1 MKILKP
7 LNHIRI
13 VPRWIIFMFDIA
25 VSAIA
30 FIFAYSLY
38 NDFKLDAFSEFS
50 FATSFLFCIVLT
62 AVSFCVFRLY
72 SGIVRYTSA
81 VDSIRILSTIV
92 FTSIIMFLAKLVFI
106 AFSIPLTVPTNL
118 IIIYSLF
125 AFTGLT
131 TYRTCIKIFFQY
143 TKSTRN
149 GRKNAV
155 VYGAGDLG
163 IAVKRTFEH
172 DFRSEKSIVAYID
185 DDEEKIGKSIDGL
198 KIFSSKDF
206 PRVIDKFGIDELI
219 IASSRIDI
227 DTKNSIIDQ
236 ALEQNVNVLTLP
248 PVNKIMNGDL
258 SPSQIKKIK
267 IEDLLERAP
276 IQISNEK
283 LLDQLKGKRVL
294 VTGAAGSIGSEISKQ
309 LGRYEPQLII
319 LCDQAES
326 PLHNLQLDLQDQFKN
341 QIYHTYIADIRN
353 EDRMRELFETFK
365 PHVVYHA
372 AAYKHVPMMENHP
385 SEGVKTNVFGTFL
398 LSNLAVEFDVAKFV
412 FVSTDKAVNPT
423 NVMGATKRIAEKYVQ
438 SLNNYITQL
447 NDERGTKFI
456 TTRFGNVLGS
466 NGSVIPRFKDQIEK
480 GGPVT
485 VTHPDITRYFMTIP
499 EACQLVLEA
508 GNMGHGG
515 EIFVFDMGKSV
526 KIVDLAKK
534 MIKLSG
540 HTPFKDIEIK
550 FTGLRPGEKLY
561 EELLNDLEN
570 TVTTHHE
577 KIMIAKVRDNDFD
590 LVKNEVKN
598 LSKALDSH
606 NNMNIVRQMKVMVP
620 EFKSQNS
627 IYEQLDKEILEAVN
641 SPTS

>member
-1 MKILKP
+1 MKIIKP
-7 LNHIRI
+7 LNHIKI

-25 VSAIA
+25 VSACA
-30 FIFAYSLY
+30 FLLAFTLY
-38 NDFKLDAFSEFS
+38 NNFNVDSFSKTDFSVG
-50 FATSFLFCIVLT
+50 FLFCLT
-62 AVSFCVFRLY
+62 ITAISFLVFKLY

-92 FTSIIMFLAKLVFI
+92 FTSIVMFIVKLIFI
-106 AFSIPLTVPTNL
+106 ALQIPLNIPTNL
-118 IIIYSLF
+118 IIIYALF

-143 TKSTRN
+143 TKSTKN

-172 DFRSEKSIVAYID
+172 DFRSEKTIVAYID
-185 DDEEKIGKSIDGL
+185 DNEEKIGKSIDGL
-198 KIFSSKDF
+198 KIYGSKDF
-206 PRVIDKFGIDELI
+206 LRAVHKFGVDELI
-219 IASSRIDI
+219 IASSNIDI
-227 DTKNSIIDQ
+227 EIKNNIIDQ
-236 ALEQNVNVLTLP
+236 ALEHNVTVLTLP
-248 PVNKIMNGDL
+248 PVSKIINGDL
-258 SPSQIKKIK
+258 SPAQIKQIK

-276 IQISNEK
+276 IQISNES
-283 LLDQLKGKRVL
+283 LLGQLKGKRVL

-309 LGRYEPQLII
+309 LGRYEPQMII

-341 QIYHTYIADIRN
+341 QIYHTFIADIRS
-353 EDRMRELFETFK
+353 EDRMRLLFETFK
-365 PHVVYHA
+365 PHYVYHA

-385 SEGVKTNVFGTFL
+385 SEGVKTNVFGTYL
-398 LSNLAVEFDVAKFV
+398 LSNLAVEFDVQKFV

-438 SLNNYITQL
+438 SLNNYLTSVNGIKST
-447 NDERGTKFI
+447 RFI

-499 EACQLVLEA
+499 EACQLVIEA
-508 GNMGHGG
+508 GNMGNGG

-534 MIKLSG
+534 MIRLSG
-540 HTPFKDIEIK
+540 FTPFKDIDIK

-570 TVTTHHE
+570 TLPTHHE
-577 KIMIAKVRDNDFD
+577 KIMIAKVRENDLE
-590 LVKNEVKN
+590 LVKNEFHLLLKE
-598 LSKALDSH
+598 LE
-606 NNMNIVRQMKVMVP
+606 NNNSMNIVRQMKVMVP

-627 IYEQLDKEILEAVN
+627 IYEQLDKEKMVN
-641 SPTS
+641 INP

>member
-1 MKILKP
+1 MKLLKP
-7 LNHIRI
+7 LNHIKI
-13 VPRWIIFMFDIA
+13 VPRWIIFSFDIA
-25 VSAIA
+25 ISAFA
-30 FIFAYSLY
+30 FIFAFILY
-38 NDFKLDAFSEFS
+38 NNFQLESFSSTDFAVE
-50 FATSFLFCIVLT
+50 FLFCMTLT
-62 AVSFCVFRLY
+62 AFSFLVFRLY

-92 FTSIIMFLAKLVFI
+92 FTAIVMFIAKLLFI
-106 AFSIPLTVPTNL
+106 ALHVPLNIPINL

-172 DFRSEKSIVAYID
+172 DFRSEKTIVAYID
-185 DDEEKIGKSIDGL
+185 DNEEKIGKSIDGL
-198 KIFSSKDF
+198 KIFSSKEF
-206 PRVIDKFGIDELI
+206 PRMIKKYGIDELI
-219 IASSRIDI
+219 IASSNIDI
-227 DTKNSIIDQ
+227 ECKDMIIDI
-236 ALEQNVNVLTLP
+236 ALEHNVTVLTLP

-258 SPSQIKKIK
+258 SPAQIKQIK

-283 LLDQLKGKRVL
+283 LFDQLRGKRVL

-309 LGRYEPQLII
+309 LSKYEPQMII

-326 PLHNLQLDLQDQFKN
+326 PLHNLQLDLQDLYKN
-341 QIYHTYIADIRN
+341 QIYHTFIADIRS
-353 EDRMRELFETFK
+353 EQRMRQLFETFK
-365 PHVVYHA
+365 PHYVYHA

-385 SEGVKTNVFGTFL
+385 SEGVKTNVFGTYL
-398 LSNLAVEFDVAKFV
+398 LANLSVEFDIQKFV

-423 NVMGATKRIAEKYVQ
+423 NIMGATKRIAEKYVQ
-438 SLNNYITQL
+438 SLNEFLTTQD
-447 NDERGTKFI
+447 NMKPTRFI

-466 NGSVIPRFKDQIEK
+466 NGSVIPRFRDQIEK

-499 EACQLVLEA
+499 EACQLVIEA

-534 MIKLSG
+534 MIRLSG
-540 HTPFKDIEIK
+540 YVPFKDIEIK

-570 TVTTHHE
+570 TITTHHE
-577 KIMIAKVRDNDFD
+577 KIMIAKVRENDFE
-590 LVKNEVKN
+590 LVKKEIIT

-606 NNMNIVRQMKVMVP
+606 NNLDIVRQMKVMVP
-620 EFKSQNS
+620 EFVSQNS
-627 IYEQLDKEILEAVN
+627 IYEQLDKEKLSAIN
-641 SPTS
+641 H

>member
-1 MKILKP
+1 MKIIKP
-7 LNHIRI
+7 LNHIKI

-25 VSAIA
+25 VSACA
-30 FIFAYSLY
+30 FLLAFTLY
-38 NDFKLDAFSEFS
+38 NNFNVDSFSKTDFSIE
-50 FATSFLFCIVLT
+50 FLFCMALT
-62 AVSFCVFRLY
+62 SISFLVFKLY

-92 FTSIIMFLAKLVFI
+92 FTSIIMFIAKLIFI
-106 AFSIPLTVPTNL
+106 ALQIPLNIPTNL
-118 IIIYSLF
+118 IIIYALF

-149 GRKNAV
+149 GRKNAI

-172 DFRSEKSIVAYID
+172 DFRSEKTIVAYID
-185 DDEEKIGKSIDGL
+185 DNDEKIGKSIDGL
-198 KIFSSKDF
+198 KIYCSKDF
-206 PRVIDKFGIDELI
+206 LRAVNKFGVDELI
-219 IASSRIDI
+219 IASSNIDI
-227 DTKNSIIDQ
+227 DVKNKIIDE
-236 ALEQNVNVLTLP
+236 ALENNVTVLTLP
-248 PVNKIMNGDL
+248 PVSKIINGDL
-258 SPSQIKKIK
+258 SPAQIKQIK

-283 LLDQLKGKRVL
+283 LLDQLRGKRVL

-309 LGRYEPQLII
+309 LGKYEPQMII

-341 QIYHTYIADIRN
+341 QIYHTYIADIRS
-353 EDRMRELFETFK
+353 EERMRLLFETFK
-365 PHVVYHA
+365 PHYVYHA

-385 SEGVKTNVFGTFL
+385 SEGVKTNVFGTYL
-398 LSNLAVEFDVAKFV
+398 LSNLAVEFDVQKFV

-438 SLNNYITQL
+438 SLNNFLTTVNGIKST
-447 NDERGTKFI
+447 RFI

-499 EACQLVLEA
+499 EACQLVIEA
-508 GNMGHGG
+508 GNMGNGG

-534 MIKLSG
+534 MIRLSG
-540 HTPFKDIEIK
+540 FTPFKDIDIK

-570 TVTTHHE
+570 TMPTHHE
-577 KIMIAKVRDNDFD
+577 KIMIAKVRENDFE
-590 LVKNEVKN
+590 LVKTEIHA
-598 LSKALDSH
+598 LSKELES
-606 NNMNIVRQMKVMVP
+606 NNNINIVRQMKVMVP

-627 IYEQLDKEILEAVN
+627 IYEQLDKEKLVN
-641 SPTS
+641 INP

>member
-1 MKILKP
+1 MFIAKLLFIALHVP
-7 LNHIRI
+7 LN
-13 VPRWIIFMFDIA
+13 
-25 VSAIA
+25 
-30 FIFAYSLY
+30 
-38 NDFKLDAFSEFS
+38 
-50 FATSFLFCIVLT
+50 
-62 AVSFCVFRLY
+62 
-72 SGIVRYTSA
+72 
-81 VDSIRILSTIV
+81 
-92 FTSIIMFLAKLVFI
+92 
-106 AFSIPLTVPTNL
+106 IPINL

-172 DFRSEKSIVAYID
+172 DFRSEKTIVAYID
-185 DDEEKIGKSIDGL
+185 DNEEKIGKSIDGL
-198 KIFSSKDF
+198 KIFSSKEF
-206 PRVIDKFGIDELI
+206 PRMIKKYGIDELI
-219 IASSRIDI
+219 IASSNIDI
-227 DTKNSIIDQ
+227 ECKDMIIDI
-236 ALEQNVNVLTLP
+236 ALEHNVTVLTLP

-258 SPSQIKKIK
+258 SPAQIKQIK

-283 LLDQLKGKRVL
+283 LFDQLRGKRVL

-309 LGRYEPQLII
+309 LSKYEPQMII

-326 PLHNLQLDLQDQFKN
+326 PLHNLQLDLQDLYKN
-341 QIYHTYIADIRN
+341 QIYHTFIADIRS
-353 EDRMRELFETFK
+353 EQRMRQLFETFK
-365 PHVVYHA
+365 PHYVYHA

-385 SEGVKTNVFGTFL
+385 SEGVKTNVFGTYL
-398 LSNLAVEFDVAKFV
+398 LANLAVEFDIQKFV

-423 NVMGATKRIAEKYVQ
+423 NIMGATKRIAEKYVQ
-438 SLNNYITQL
+438 SLNEFLTAQDNMKPT
-447 NDERGTKFI
+447 RFI

-466 NGSVIPRFKDQIEK
+466 NGSVIPRFRDQIEK

-499 EACQLVLEA
+499 EACQLVIEA

-534 MIKLSG
+534 MIRLSG
-540 HTPFKDIEIK
+540 YVPFKDIEIK

-570 TVTTHHE
+570 TITTHHE
-577 KIMIAKVRDNDFD
+577 KIMIAKVRENDFE
-590 LVKNEVKN
+590 LVKKEIIT

-606 NNMNIVRQMKVMVP
+606 NNLDIVRQMKVMVP
-620 EFKSQNS
+620 EFVSQNS
-627 IYEQLDKEILEAVN
+627 IYEQLDKEKLSAIN
-641 SPTS
+641 H

>member
-1 MKILKP
+1 MKLLKP
-7 LNHIRI
+7 LNQIKI
-13 VPRWIIFMFDIA
+13 VPRWIIFTFDIA
-25 VSAIA
+25 VSTFA
-30 FIFAYSLY
+30 FFVAYLLHSQ
-38 NDFKLDAFSEFS
+38 FEPQS
-50 FATSFLFCIVLT
+50 FASPAISIYFLLCIGLTAISFLI
-62 AVSFCVFRLY
+62 FRLY

-92 FTSIIMFLAKLVFI
+92 FTSITLFIVKLLFVALQFPY
-106 AFSIPLTVPTNL
+106 SLPTDL
-118 IIIYSLF
+118 IIIYALF

-172 DFRSEKSIVAYID
+172 DFRSEKVIVAYID
-185 DDEEKIGKSIDGL
+185 DNEEKVGKSIDGL
-198 KIFSSKDF
+198 KIYRSRDF
-206 PRVIDKFGIDELI
+206 ARVIKKFGVDELI
-219 IASSRIDI
+219 IATANIDVETKDQVI
-227 DTKNSIIDQ
+227 DM
-236 ALEQNVNVLTLP
+236 ALENNVTVLTLP
-248 PVNKIMNGDL
+248 PVNKIINGDL
-258 SPSQIKKIK
+258 SPAQIKQIR

-276 IQISNEK
+276 IQISNKK

-309 LGRYEPQLII
+309 LGRYEPQMII

-341 QIYHTYIADIRN
+341 QIYHTFIADIRS
-353 EDRMRELFETFK
+353 EQRMRLLFETFK
-365 PHVVYHA
+365 PHYVYHA

-385 SEGVKTNVFGTFL
+385 SEGVRTNVFGTHL
-398 LSNLAVEFDVAKFV
+398 LANLAVEFSVQKFV

-438 SLNNYITQL
+438 SFNNFL
-447 NDERGTKFI
+447 ERQNLTSTRFI

-499 EACQLVLEA
+499 EACQLVIEA
-508 GNMGHGG
+508 GNMGNGG

-534 MIKLSG
+534 MIRLSG
-540 HTPFKDIEIK
+540 LTPFKDIDIK

-570 TVTTHHE
+570 TLPTHHE
-577 KIMIAKVRDNDFD
+577 KIMIAKVRDNDFE
-590 LVKNEVKN
+590 LVKNELQV
-598 LSKALDSH
+598 LSKALELNNNSH
-606 NNMNIVRQMKVMVP
+606 VVRQMKLMVP

-627 IYEQLDKEILEAVN
+627 IYEQLDKENLIDIN
-641 SPTS
+641 PQTS

>member
-1 MKILKP
+1 MKLLKP
-7 LNHIRI
+7 LNHIKI
-13 VPRWIIFMFDIA
+13 VPRWIIFSFDIA
-25 VSAIA
+25 ISACA
-30 FIFAYSLY
+30 FIFAFILY
-38 NDFKLDAFSEFS
+38 NNFQLESFSSTDFAVE
-50 FATSFLFCIVLT
+50 FLFCMTLT
-62 AVSFCVFRLY
+62 AFSFLVFRLY

-92 FTSIIMFLAKLVFI
+92 FTAIVMFIAKLLFI
-106 AFSIPLTVPTNL
+106 ALRVPLNIPINL

-172 DFRSEKSIVAYID
+172 DFRSEKTIVAYID
-185 DDEEKIGKSIDGL
+185 DNEEKIGKSIDGL
-198 KIFSSKDF
+198 KIFSSKEF
-206 PRVIDKFGIDELI
+206 PRMIKKYGIDELI
-219 IASSRIDI
+219 IASSNIDI
-227 DTKNSIIDQ
+227 ECKDMIIDI
-236 ALEQNVNVLTLP
+236 ALEHNVTVLTLP

-258 SPSQIKKIK
+258 SPAQIKQIK

-283 LLDQLKGKRVL
+283 LFDQLRGKRVL

-309 LGRYEPQLII
+309 LSKYEPQMII

-326 PLHNLQLDLQDQFKN
+326 PLHNLQLDLQDLYKN
-341 QIYHTYIADIRN
+341 QIYHTFIADIRS
-353 EDRMRELFETFK
+353 EQRMRQLFETFK
-365 PHVVYHA
+365 PHYVYHA

-385 SEGVKTNVFGTFL
+385 SEGVKTNVFGTYL
-398 LSNLAVEFDVAKFV
+398 LANLSVEFDIQKFV

-423 NVMGATKRIAEKYVQ
+423 NIMGATKRIAEKYVQ
-438 SLNNYITQL
+438 SLNEFLMSQDNMKPT
-447 NDERGTKFI
+447 RFI

-466 NGSVIPRFKDQIEK
+466 NGSVIPRFRDQIEK

-499 EACQLVLEA
+499 EACQLVIEA

-534 MIKLSG
+534 MIRLSG
-540 HTPFKDIEIK
+540 YVPFKDIDIK

-570 TVTTHHE
+570 TITTHHE
-577 KIMIAKVRDNDFD
+577 KIMIAKVRENDFE
-590 LVKNEVKN
+590 LVKKEIIT

-606 NNMNIVRQMKVMVP
+606 NNLDIVRQMKVMVP
-620 EFKSQNS
+620 EFVSQNS
-627 IYEQLDKEILEAVN
+627 IYEQLDKEKLSALN
-641 SPTS
+641 H

>member
-1 MKILKP
+1 MKLLKP
-7 LNHIRI
+7 LNHIKI
-13 VPRWIIFMFDIA
+13 VPRWIIFSFDIA
-25 VSAIA
+25 ISACA
-30 FIFAYSLY
+30 FIFAFILY
-38 NDFKLDAFSEFS
+38 NNFQLESFSSTDFAVE
-50 FATSFLFCIVLT
+50 FLFCMTLT
-62 AVSFCVFRLY
+62 AFSFLVFRLY

-92 FTSIIMFLAKLVFI
+92 FTAIVMFIAKLLFI
-106 AFSIPLTVPTNL
+106 ALRVPLNVPINL

-172 DFRSEKSIVAYID
+172 DFRSEKTIVAYID
-185 DDEEKIGKSIDGL
+185 DNEEKIGKSIDGL
-198 KIFSSKDF
+198 KIFSSKEF
-206 PRVIDKFGIDELI
+206 PRMIKKYGIDELI
-219 IASSRIDI
+219 IASSNIDI
-227 DTKNSIIDQ
+227 ECKDMIIDI
-236 ALEQNVNVLTLP
+236 ALEHNVTVLTLP

-258 SPSQIKKIK
+258 SPAQIKQIK

-283 LLDQLKGKRVL
+283 LFDQLRGKRVL

-309 LGRYEPQLII
+309 LSKYEPQMII

-326 PLHNLQLDLQDQFKN
+326 PLHNLQLDLQDLYKN
-341 QIYHTYIADIRN
+341 QIYHTFIADIRS
-353 EDRMRELFETFK
+353 EQRMRQLFETFK
-365 PHVVYHA
+365 PHYVYHA

-385 SEGVKTNVFGTFL
+385 SEGVKTNVFGTYL
-398 LSNLAVEFDVAKFV
+398 LANLSVEFDIQKFV

-423 NVMGATKRIAEKYVQ
+423 NIMGATKRIAEKYVQ
-438 SLNNYITQL
+438 SLNEFLMTQD
-447 NDERGTKFI
+447 NMKPTRFI

-466 NGSVIPRFKDQIEK
+466 NGSVIPRFRDQIEK

-499 EACQLVLEA
+499 EACQLVIEA

-534 MIKLSG
+534 MIRLSG
-540 HTPFKDIEIK
+540 YVPFKDIEIK

-570 TVTTHHE
+570 TITTHHE
-577 KIMIAKVRDNDFD
+577 KIMIAKVRENDFE
-590 LVKNEVKN
+590 LVKKEIIT

-606 NNMNIVRQMKVMVP
+606 NNLDIVRQMKVMVP
-620 EFKSQNS
+620 EFVSQNS
-627 IYEQLDKEILEAVN
+627 IYEQLDKEKLSALN
-641 SPTS
+641 H

>member
-1 MKILKP
+1 MKLLKP
-7 LNHIRI
+7 LNHIKI
-13 VPRWIIFMFDIA
+13 VPRWIIFSFDIA
-25 VSAIA
+25 ISACA
-30 FIFAYSLY
+30 FIFAFILY
-38 NDFKLDAFSEFS
+38 NNFHLESFSSTDFAVE
-50 FATSFLFCIVLT
+50 FLFCMTLT
-62 AVSFCVFRLY
+62 AFSFLVFRLY

-92 FTSIIMFLAKLVFI
+92 FTAIIMFIAKLLFI
-106 AFSIPLTVPTNL
+106 ALHVPLNIPINL

-172 DFRSEKSIVAYID
+172 DFRSEKTIVAYID
-185 DDEEKIGKSIDGL
+185 DNEEKIGKSIDGL
-198 KIFSSKDF
+198 KIFSSKEF
-206 PRVIDKFGIDELI
+206 PRMIKKYGIDELI
-219 IASSRIDI
+219 IASSNIDI
-227 DTKNSIIDQ
+227 ECKDMIIDI
-236 ALEQNVNVLTLP
+236 ALEHNVTVLTLP

-258 SPSQIKKIK
+258 SPAQIKQIK

-283 LLDQLKGKRVL
+283 LFDQLRGKRVL

-309 LGRYEPQLII
+309 LSKYEPQMII

-326 PLHNLQLDLQDQFKN
+326 PLHNLQLDLQDLYKN
-341 QIYHTYIADIRN
+341 QIYHTFIADIRS
-353 EDRMRELFETFK
+353 EQRMRQLFETFK
-365 PHVVYHA
+365 PHYVYHA

-385 SEGVKTNVFGTFL
+385 SEGVKTNVFGTYL
-398 LSNLAVEFDVAKFV
+398 LANLSVEFDIQKFV

-423 NVMGATKRIAEKYVQ
+423 NIMGATKRIAEKYVQ
-438 SLNNYITQL
+438 SLNEFLTTQD
-447 NDERGTKFI
+447 NMKPTRFI

-466 NGSVIPRFKDQIEK
+466 NGSVIPRFRDQIEK

-499 EACQLVLEA
+499 EACQLVIEA

-534 MIKLSG
+534 MIRLSG
-540 HTPFKDIEIK
+540 YVPFKDIEIK

-570 TVTTHHE
+570 TITTHHE
-577 KIMIAKVRDNDFD
+577 KIMIAKVRENDFE
-590 LVKNEVKN
+590 LVKKEIIT

-606 NNMNIVRQMKVMVP
+606 NNLDIVRQMKVMVP
-620 EFKSQNS
+620 EFVSQNS
-627 IYEQLDKEILEAVN
+627 IYEQLDKEKLSAIN
-641 SPTS
+641 H

>member
-1 MKILKP
+1 MKIIKP
-7 LNHIRI
+7 LNHIKI

-25 VSAIA
+25 ISSCA
-30 FIFAYSLY
+30 FIFAYTLY
-38 NDFKLDAFSEFS
+38 NNFEIDSFSKVNFS
-50 FATSFLFCIVLT
+50 MEFLFCISLT
-62 AVSFCVFRLY
+62 SLSFLVFKLY
-72 SGIVRYTSA
+72 SGIIRYTSA

-92 FTSIIMFLAKLVFI
+92 FTSITMLIAKLAFI
-106 AFSIPLTVPTNL
+106 AFQIPFTISVNL
-118 IIIYSLF
+118 IIIYALL

-149 GRKNAV
+149 GRKNAI

-172 DFRSEKSIVAYID
+172 DFRSEKTIVAYID
-185 DDEEKIGKSIDGL
+185 DNEEKIGKSIDGL
-198 KIFSSKDF
+198 KIFGSKDIG
-206 PRVIDKFGIDELI
+206 RVINKFGVDELI
-219 IASSRIDI
+219 IASSNIDVDVKNAIIDI
-227 DTKNSIIDQ
+227 

-248 PVNKIMNGDL
+248 PVSKIMNGDL
-258 SPSQIKKIK
+258 SPAQIKQIK

-309 LGRYEPQLII
+309 LSKYEPQMII

-326 PLHNLQLDLQDQFKN
+326 PLHNLLLDLQDLFKN
-341 QIYHTYIADIRN
+341 QIYHTFIADVRS
-353 EDRMRELFETFK
+353 EERMRQLFETFK
-365 PHVVYHA
+365 PHYVYHA

-385 SEGVKTNVFGTFL
+385 SEGIKTNVLGTYL
-398 LSNLAVEFDVAKFV
+398 LANLSVEFEVQKFV

-423 NVMGATKRIAEKYVQ
+423 NIMGATKRIAEKYVQ
-438 SLNNYITQL
+438 TLNHFL
-447 NDERGTKFI
+447 ETKNNISNTRFI

-466 NGSVIPRFKDQIEK
+466 NGSVIPRFRDQIEK

-499 EACQLVLEA
+499 EACQLVIEA
-508 GNMGHGG
+508 GNMGNGG

-534 MIKLSG
+534 MIRLSG
-540 HTPFKDIEIK
+540 YIPYTDIDIK

-570 TVTTHHE
+570 TMPTHHD
-577 KIMIAKVRDNDFD
+577 KIMIAKVRENDFEQ
-590 LVKNEVKN
+590 VKSEILTLSSYLESNNN
-598 LSKALDSH
+598 LH
-606 NNMNIVRQMKVMVP
+606 IVRQMKIIVP
-620 EFKSQNS
+620 EFISQNS
-627 IYEQLDKEILEAVN
+627 IYEQLDKEKWSPIN
-641 SPTS
+641 S

>member
-1 MKILKP
+1 MKLLKP
-7 LNHIRI
+7 LNHIKI
-13 VPRWIIFMFDIA
+13 VPRWIIFSFDIA
-25 VSAIA
+25 ISACA
-30 FIFAYSLY
+30 FIFAFTLY
-38 NDFKLDAFSEFS
+38 NNFQLDSFSKIDFSVE
-50 FATSFLFCIVLT
+50 FLFCMSLT
-62 AVSFCVFRLY
+62 AISFLVFRLY

-92 FTSIIMFLAKLVFI
+92 FTAIIMFIAKLLLI
-106 AFSIPLTVPTNL
+106 ALAIPVNIPLNL

-155 VYGAGDLG
+155 VFGAGDLG

-172 DFRSEKSIVAYID
+172 DFRSEKTIVAYID
-185 DDEEKIGKSIDGL
+185 DNEEKIGKSIDGL
-198 KIFSSKDF
+198 KIYSSKEF
-206 PRVIDKFGIDELI
+206 PRMIKKYGIDELI
-219 IASSRIDI
+219 IASSNIDI
-227 DTKNSIIDQ
+227 DIKNMIIDI
-236 ALEQNVNVLTLP
+236 ALEQNINVLTLP
-248 PVNKIMNGDL
+248 PVNKILNGDL
-258 SPSQIKKIK
+258 SPAQIKQVR

-283 LLDQLKGKRVL
+283 LFDQLRGKRVL

-309 LGRYEPQLII
+309 LSKYEPQMII

-326 PLHNLQLDLQDQFKN
+326 PLHNLQLDLQDLYKN
-341 QIYHTYIADIRN
+341 QIYHTFIADIRS
-353 EDRMRELFETFK
+353 EERMRQLFETFK
-365 PHVVYHA
+365 PHFVYHA

-385 SEGVKTNVFGTFL
+385 SEGVKTNVFGTYL
-398 LSNLAVEFDVAKFV
+398 LANLSVEFDIQKFV

-423 NVMGATKRIAEKYVQ
+423 NIMGATKRIAEKYVQ
-438 SLNNYITQL
+438 SLNEYLSTQKGIKST
-447 NDERGTKFI
+447 RFI

-466 NGSVIPRFKDQIEK
+466 NGSVIPRFRDQIEK

-499 EACQLVLEA
+499 EACQLVIEA
-508 GNMGHGG
+508 GNMGQGG

-534 MIKLSG
+534 MIRLSG
-540 HTPFKDIEIK
+540 YVPFKDIEIK

-570 TVTTHHE
+570 TLPTHHE
-577 KIMIAKVRDNDFD
+577 KIMIAKVRGNDFNR
-590 LVKNEVKN
+590 VKEEVLN
-598 LSKALDSH
+598 LSKALESH
-606 NNMNIVRQMKVMVP
+606 NNLNIVRQMKVMVP
-620 EFKSQNS
+620 EFLSQNS
-627 IYEQLDKEILEAVN
+627 IYEQLDKEKMASLN
-641 SPTS
+641 P

>member
-1 MKILKP
+1 MKLIRP
-7 LNHIRI
+7 LNNIKI
-13 VPRWIIFMFDIA
+13 VPRWIIFIFDLAI
-25 VSAIA
+25 SACA
-30 FIFAYSLY
+30 FIFAYTVY
-38 NDFKLDAFSEFS
+38 NNFHTESFSKIDFASQ
-50 FATSFLFCIVLT
+50 FLFCISIT
-62 AVSFCVFRLY
+62 AISFLIFKLY

-92 FTSIIMFLAKLVFI
+92 FTAIIMFIVKLMMV
-106 AFSIPLTVPTNL
+106 ALQVPFSVPINL

-149 GRKNAV
+149 GRKSAV

-172 DFRSEKSIVAYID
+172 DFRSEKTIVAYID
-185 DDEEKIGKSIDGL
+185 DNEEKIGKSIDGL
-198 KIFSSKDF
+198 KIYGSKDF
-206 PRVIDKFGIDELI
+206 LRVIHKFAVDELI
-219 IASSRIDI
+219 IASSNIDI
-227 DTKNSIIDQ
+227 DTKNAIIDL
-236 ALEQNVNVLTLP
+236 ALEQNINVLTLP

-258 SPSQIKKIK
+258 SPAQIKQIK
-267 IEDLLERAP
+267 IEDLLERPA

-283 LLDQLKGKRVL
+283 LFDQLKGKRVL

-309 LGRYEPQLII
+309 LSKYEPQMII

-326 PLHNLQLDLQDQFKN
+326 PLHNLQLDLQDLYKN
-341 QIYHTYIADIRN
+341 QIYHTYIADVRS
-353 EDRMRELFETFK
+353 EERMRQLFETFK
-365 PHVVYHA
+365 PHYVYHA

-385 SEGVKTNVFGTFL
+385 SEGVKTNVFGTYL
-398 LSNLAVEFDVAKFV
+398 LANLSVEFEVQKFV

-423 NVMGATKRIAEKYVQ
+423 NIMGATKRIAEKYVQ
-438 SLNNYITQL
+438 SLNNFLTTQS
-447 NDERGTKFI
+447 NINSTRFI

-466 NGSVIPRFKDQIEK
+466 NGSVIPRFRDQIEK

-499 EACQLVLEA
+499 EACQLVIEA
-508 GNMGHGG
+508 GNMGNGG

-534 MIKLSG
+534 MIRLSG
-540 HTPFKDIEIK
+540 FVPFKDIEIK

-570 TVTTHHE
+570 TLPTHHD
-577 KIMIAKVRDNDFD
+577 KIMIAKVRENDFD
-590 LVKNEVKN
+590 IVKSEI
-598 LSKALDSH
+598 LSLAKELESH
-606 NNMNIVRQMKVMVP
+606 NSLDIVRQMKVMVP
-620 EFKSQNS
+620 EFISQNS
-627 IYEQLDKEILEAVN
+627 IYEQLDKEKLIVIN
-641 SPTS
+641 P

>member
-1 MKILKP
+1 MKLLKP
-7 LNHIRI
+7 LNHIKI
-13 VPRWIIFMFDIA
+13 VPRWIIFSFDIA
-25 VSAIA
+25 ISACA
-30 FIFAYSLY
+30 FIFAFILY
-38 NDFKLDAFSEFS
+38 NNFQLESFSSTDFAVE
-50 FATSFLFCIVLT
+50 FLFCMTLT
-62 AVSFCVFRLY
+62 AFSFLVFRLY

-92 FTSIIMFLAKLVFI
+92 FTAIVMFIAKLLFI
-106 AFSIPLTVPTNL
+106 ALRVPLNIPINL

-172 DFRSEKSIVAYID
+172 DFRSEKTIVAYID
-185 DDEEKIGKSIDGL
+185 DNEEKIGKSIDGL
-198 KIFSSKDF
+198 KIFSSKEF
-206 PRVIDKFGIDELI
+206 PRMIKKYGIDELI
-219 IASSRIDI
+219 IASSNIDI
-227 DTKNSIIDQ
+227 ECKDMIIDI
-236 ALEQNVNVLTLP
+236 ALEHNVTVLTLP

-258 SPSQIKKIK
+258 SPAQIKQIK

-283 LLDQLKGKRVL
+283 LFDQLRGKRVL

-309 LGRYEPQLII
+309 LSKYEPQMII

-326 PLHNLQLDLQDQFKN
+326 PLHNLQLDLQDLYKN
-341 QIYHTYIADIRN
+341 QIYHTFIADIRS
-353 EDRMRELFETFK
+353 EQRMRQLFETFK
-365 PHVVYHA
+365 PHYVYHA

-385 SEGVKTNVFGTFL
+385 SEGVKTNVFGTYL
-398 LSNLAVEFDVAKFV
+398 LANLSVEFDIQKFV

-423 NVMGATKRIAEKYVQ
+423 NIMGATKRIAEKYVQ
-438 SLNNYITQL
+438 SLNEFLMSQDNMKPT
-447 NDERGTKFI
+447 RFI

-466 NGSVIPRFKDQIEK
+466 NGSVIPRFRDQIEK

-499 EACQLVLEA
+499 EACQLVIEA

-534 MIKLSG
+534 MIRLSG
-540 HTPFKDIEIK
+540 YVPFKDIEIK

-570 TVTTHHE
+570 TITTHHE
-577 KIMIAKVRDNDFD
+577 KIMIAKVRENDFE
-590 LVKNEVKN
+590 LVKKEIIT

-606 NNMNIVRQMKVMVP
+606 NNLDIVRQMKVMVP
-620 EFKSQNS
+620 EFVSQNS
-627 IYEQLDKEILEAVN
+627 IYEQLDKEKLSALN
-641 SPTS
+641 H

>member
-1 MKILKP
+1 MKLLKP
-7 LNHIRI
+7 LNHIKI
-13 VPRWIIFMFDIA
+13 VPRWIIFSFDIA
-25 VSAIA
+25 ISACA
-30 FIFAYSLY
+30 FIFAFILY
-38 NDFKLDAFSEFS
+38 NNFQLESFSSTDFAVE
-50 FATSFLFCIVLT
+50 FLFCMTLT
-62 AVSFCVFRLY
+62 AFSFLVFRLY

-92 FTSIIMFLAKLVFI
+92 FTAIVMFIAKLLFI
-106 AFSIPLTVPTNL
+106 ALRVPLNIPINL

-172 DFRSEKSIVAYID
+172 DFRSEKTIVAYID
-185 DDEEKIGKSIDGL
+185 DNEEKIGKSIDGL
-198 KIFSSKDF
+198 KIFSSKEF
-206 PRVIDKFGIDELI
+206 PRMIKKYGIDELI
-219 IASSRIDI
+219 IASSNIDI
-227 DTKNSIIDQ
+227 ECKDMIIDI
-236 ALEQNVNVLTLP
+236 ALEHNVTVLTLP

-258 SPSQIKKIK
+258 SPAQIKQIK

-283 LLDQLKGKRVL
+283 LFDQLRGKRVL

-309 LGRYEPQLII
+309 LSKYEPQMII

-326 PLHNLQLDLQDQFKN
+326 PLHNLQLDLQDLYKN
-341 QIYHTYIADIRN
+341 QIYHTFIADIRS
-353 EDRMRELFETFK
+353 EQRMRQLFETFK
-365 PHVVYHA
+365 PHYVYHA

-385 SEGVKTNVFGTFL
+385 SEGVKTNVFGTYL
-398 LSNLAVEFDVAKFV
+398 LANLSVEFDIQKFV

-423 NVMGATKRIAEKYVQ
+423 NIMGATKRIAEKYVQ
-438 SLNNYITQL
+438 SLNEFLTTQD
-447 NDERGTKFI
+447 NMKPTRFI

-466 NGSVIPRFKDQIEK
+466 NGSVIPRFRDQIEK

-499 EACQLVLEA
+499 EACQLVIEA

-534 MIKLSG
+534 MIRLSG
-540 HTPFKDIEIK
+540 YVPFKDIEIK

-570 TVTTHHE
+570 TITTHHE
-577 KIMIAKVRDNDFD
+577 KIMIAKVRENDFE
-590 LVKNEVKN
+590 LVKKEIIT

-606 NNMNIVRQMKVMVP
+606 NNLDIVRQMKVMVP
-620 EFKSQNS
+620 EFVSQNS
-627 IYEQLDKEILEAVN
+627 IYEQLDKEKLSALN
-641 SPTS
+641 H

>member
-1 MKILKP
+1 MKLLKP
-7 LNHIRI
+7 LNHIKI
-13 VPRWIIFMFDIA
+13 VPRWIIFSFDIA
-25 VSAIA
+25 ISACA
-30 FIFAYSLY
+30 FIFAFTLY
-38 NDFKLDAFSEFS
+38 NNFQLDSFSKIDFSIE
-50 FATSFLFCIVLT
+50 FLFCMSLT
-62 AVSFCVFRLY
+62 ALSFLVFRLY

-92 FTSIIMFLAKLVFI
+92 FTAIIMFIAKLLLI
-106 AFSIPLTVPTNL
+106 ALAIPVNIPLNL
-118 IIIYSLF
+118 IIIYALF

-155 VYGAGDLG
+155 VFGAGDLG

-172 DFRSEKSIVAYID
+172 DFRSEKTIVAYID
-185 DDEEKIGKSIDGL
+185 DNEEKIGKSIDGL
-198 KIFSSKDF
+198 KIYSSKEF
-206 PRVIDKFGIDELI
+206 PRMIKKYGIDELI
-219 IASSRIDI
+219 IASSNIDI
-227 DTKNSIIDQ
+227 DNKNMIIDI
-236 ALEQNVNVLTLP
+236 ALEQNINVLTLP
-248 PVNKIMNGDL
+248 PVNKILNGDL
-258 SPSQIKKIK
+258 SPAQIKQVR

-283 LLDQLKGKRVL
+283 LFDQLRGKRVL

-309 LGRYEPQLII
+309 LSKYEPQMII

-326 PLHNLQLDLQDQFKN
+326 PLHNLQLDLQDLYKN
-341 QIYHTYIADIRN
+341 QIYHTFIADIRS
-353 EDRMRELFETFK
+353 EERMRQLFETFK
-365 PHVVYHA
+365 PHFVYHA

-385 SEGVKTNVFGTFL
+385 SEGVKTNVFGTYL
-398 LSNLAVEFDVAKFV
+398 LANLSVEFDIQKFV

-423 NVMGATKRIAEKYVQ
+423 NIMGATKRIAEKYVQ
-438 SLNNYITQL
+438 SLNEYLSTQ
-447 NDERGTKFI
+447 NGIKSTRFI

-466 NGSVIPRFKDQIEK
+466 NGSVIPRFRDQIEK

-499 EACQLVLEA
+499 EACQLVIEA
-508 GNMGHGG
+508 GNMGQGG

-534 MIKLSG
+534 MIRLSG
-540 HTPFKDIEIK
+540 YVPFKDIEIK

-570 TVTTHHE
+570 TLPTHHE
-577 KIMIAKVRDNDFD
+577 KIMIAKVRGNDFNR
-590 LVKNEVKN
+590 VKEEVLN
-598 LSKALDSH
+598 LSKALESH
-606 NNMNIVRQMKVMVP
+606 NNLNIVRQMKVIVP
-620 EFKSQNS
+620 EFLSQNS
-627 IYEQLDKEILEAVN
+627 IYEQLDKEKMASLN
-641 SPTS
+641 P

>member
-1 MKILKP
+1 MTLT
-7 LNHIRI
+7 
-13 VPRWIIFMFDIA
+13 
-25 VSAIA
+25 
-30 FIFAYSLY
+30 
-38 NDFKLDAFSEFS
+38 AFS
-50 FATSFLFCIVLT
+50 FL
-62 AVSFCVFRLY
+62 VFRLY

-92 FTSIIMFLAKLVFI
+92 FTAIVMFIAKLLFI
-106 AFSIPLTVPTNL
+106 ALHVPLNIPINL

-172 DFRSEKSIVAYID
+172 DFRSEKTIVAYID
-185 DDEEKIGKSIDGL
+185 DNEEKIGKSIDGL
-198 KIFSSKDF
+198 KIFSSKEF
-206 PRVIDKFGIDELI
+206 PRMIKKYGIDELI
-219 IASSRIDI
+219 IASSNIDI
-227 DTKNSIIDQ
+227 ECKDMIIDI
-236 ALEQNVNVLTLP
+236 ALEHNVTVLTLP

-258 SPSQIKKIK
+258 SPAQIKQIK

-283 LLDQLKGKRVL
+283 LFDQLRGKRVL

-309 LGRYEPQLII
+309 LSKYEPQMII

-326 PLHNLQLDLQDQFKN
+326 PLHNLQLDLQDLYKN
-341 QIYHTYIADIRN
+341 QIYHTFIADIRS
-353 EDRMRELFETFK
+353 EQRMRQLFETFK
-365 PHVVYHA
+365 PHYVYHA

-385 SEGVKTNVFGTFL
+385 SEGVKTNVFGTYL
-398 LSNLAVEFDVAKFV
+398 LANLSVEFDIQKFV

-423 NVMGATKRIAEKYVQ
+423 NIMGATKRIAEKYVQ
-438 SLNNYITQL
+438 SLNEFLMTQD
-447 NDERGTKFI
+447 NMKPTRFI

-466 NGSVIPRFKDQIEK
+466 NGSVIPRFRDQIEK

-499 EACQLVLEA
+499 EACQLVIEA

-534 MIKLSG
+534 MIRLSG
-540 HTPFKDIEIK
+540 YVPFKDIEIK

-570 TVTTHHE
+570 TITTHHE
-577 KIMIAKVRDNDFD
+577 KIMIAKVRENDFE
-590 LVKNEVKN
+590 LVKKEIIT

-606 NNMNIVRQMKVMVP
+606 NNLDIVRQMKVMVP
-620 EFKSQNS
+620 EFVSQNS
-627 IYEQLDKEILEAVN
+627 IYEQLDKEKLSALN
-641 SPTS
+641 H